1 MSIDDR
7 IPVEITAPIEAARAL
22 FRIARNPRGDASWP
36 IIRARL
42 ANAERLLI
50 ERDYPGGG
58 PLHDEIVRYLG
69 LPRARQQPR
78 PILPP
83 GVTF

>member
-1 MSIDDR
+1 MSTSG
-7 IPVEITAPIEAARAL
+7 PLPSEITAPIEAARAL

-42 ANAERLLI
+42 ANAERLLL

-58 PLHDEIVRYLG
+58 PLHDEIARYLG
-69 LPRARQQPR
+69 LPRVRPQPR
-78 PILPP
+78 PMLPP
-83 GVTF
+83 GITF